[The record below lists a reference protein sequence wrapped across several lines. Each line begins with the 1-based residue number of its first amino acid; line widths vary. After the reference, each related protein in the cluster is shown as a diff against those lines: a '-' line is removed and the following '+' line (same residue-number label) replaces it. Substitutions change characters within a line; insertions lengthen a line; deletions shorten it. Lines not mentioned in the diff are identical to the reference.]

1 MAKLSKIIENLDLDS
16 VIIRMKRDAGLSTE
30 QIQQAITEY
39 KQFLEL
45 RLTSGEDK
53 IVPTEMADKAWHYH
67 ILDTKKYAADCD
79 NIFGEFMDHNPN
91 PTDMLAFNDT
101 VKNTHVLWKEKFGNE
116 APINMTPAMCIS

>member
-79 NIFGEFMDHNPN
+79 NIFGEFMDHDPN
-91 PTDMLAFNDT
+91 PTDMLAFNEAT
-101 VKNTHVLWKEKFGNE
+101 KSTSTIWKEKFGAD
-116 APINMTPAMCIS
+116 APNTMTSSICW